1 MKTRAAF
8 RLVLYP
14 LLFFSGAVAAIAA
27 EENIKFASPD
37 KRFALRISP
46 AHDTESGD
54 VKIDLIEM
62 ASGKVVVDLENAY
75 SSHLSDTVLVWSAD
89 SKWFAYATRNNR
101 EGETTV
107 YFWNGSAFVVVPL
120 PEDLPAPDIKFRKGD
135 DSGVKNYGGAVVPMR
150 WLKSG
155 ELELSSDSMM
165 MSRESGRTYT
175 GTIHITIKFDAQ
187 HHGSIKSVSKTKT
200 TVE

>member
-1 MKTRAAF
+1 MKTPGAFWLIMCPIVLFGAA
-8 RLVLYP
+8 
-14 LLFFSGAVAAIAA
+14 AASAA
-27 EENIKFASPD
+27 DENIKFTSPD
-37 KRFALRISP
+37 KHFAMRISS
-46 AHDTESGD
+46 AEDSDTGD
-54 VKIDLIEM
+54 LKIELIDK
-62 ASGKVVVDLENAY
+62 ASGKVVVDLGNAY
-75 SSHLSDTVLVWSAD
+75 RSHLDETVLLWSTD
-89 SKWFAYATRNNR
+89 SKRFAYGTRGDK

-107 YFWNGSAFVVVPL
+107 YFWKGSDFEVVPL

-135 DSGVKNYGGAVVPMR
+135 DSGVKNYGGAVAPVR

-155 ELELSSDSMM
+155 ELELSSDSVM

-187 HHGSIKSVSKTKT
+187 HHASIASLSKTKT